1 MQRPGADPRAR
12 RGGPRGGPVTP
23 GGPATV
29 VLNARARGP
38 GPRGRT
44 AAPATGRPV
53 AVRPEMSV
61 PAPRE
66 DRVALT
72 EAGRAGPGPAVVQVP
87 PGRPGTPTATR
98 RTPGSPHASGPAPRG
113 ATVLL
118 TEAGDGKAV
127 APTAAGEAMSG
138 TLRASGPGGQ
148 GPGAMLTR
156 AGKVTA
162 GRRARGPA
170 RRDGPVIP
178 GRTGLAVQ
186 SPQAGAPGPHGGTM
200 TRTAAAAGPG
210 TQVGVQMGRGRDA
223 ALMAAASLAVNVPVA
238 RDGPVTVS
246 AGVRRQVGVPRRH
259 GSAATLA
266 VPATVGTGPR
276 AGGHG
281 RTATVRRGAGPGKAG
296 LCRPGRAAAAIQAR
310 KATRRDRRSQTT

>member
-1 MQRPGADPRAR
+1 MPRVVRAPAVPVRAARGRTVTLRVMQIPGADPQAR
-12 RGGPRGGPVTP
+12 RGGLRDGPVTA
-23 GGPATV
+23 GGPGAV

-38 GPRGRT
+38 RGRT
-44 AAPATGRPV
+44 VALASGEPV

-98 RTPGSPHASGPAPRG
+98 RTPGSPHAGGPAPRG
-113 ATVLL
+113 ATVVL

-127 APTAAGEAMSG
+127 AQTAAGKAMSG

-148 GPGAMLTR
+148 GPGAMLMR
-156 AGKVTA
+156 AGKATA
-162 GRRARGPA
+162 GRRAGGPV

-178 GRTGLAVQ
+178 ARAGVAVQ
-186 SPQAGAPGPHGGTM
+186 SPQAGAPGPHGGTT

-210 TQVGVQMGRGRDA
+210 TPAGVQMGRGRDA
-223 ALMAAASLAVNVPVA
+223 ALMAASLVGNVLV
-238 RDGPVTVS
+238 
-246 AGVRRQVGVPRRH
+246 
-259 GSAATLA
+259 
-266 VPATVGTGPR
+266 
-276 AGGHG
+276 GHG
-281 RTATVRRGAGPGKAG
+281 RTVTVRRGAGPGKAG
-296 LCRPGRAAAAIQAR
+296 LCRPGRAAAAIQVR
-310 KATRRDRRSQTT
+310 RATRRDRRSPTT